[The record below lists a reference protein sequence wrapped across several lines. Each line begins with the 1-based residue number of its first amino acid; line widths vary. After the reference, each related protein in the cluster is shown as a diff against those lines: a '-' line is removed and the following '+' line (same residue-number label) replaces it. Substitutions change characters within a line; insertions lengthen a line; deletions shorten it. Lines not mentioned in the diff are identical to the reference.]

1 MTTHVSVQ
9 ALMNTFEKVG
19 RFIACRTVRITRLK
33 PTGKPSRRVGRVM
46 ESIFG
51 GLLLALLISACTPIT
66 AVKSTF
72 VEEPFPSMP
81 APEITTYI
89 LDLSESTNPVAQL
102 AALHTGISDFLG
114 GQSLGNPFSPS
125 PQAPRGLS
133 IAFVTINSA
142 QAPRILLVSTRLSQG
157 LYQFVKANSPNL
169 EGARQLWEGLVRAR
183 TDIWQKTISGPGS
196 QDCQRQV
203 IKIVGR
209 QQLLPDEL
217 VYPASLI
224 CQDVKRT
231 SQALVDMTA
240 FLKHPGIAMG
250 SDVEGA
256 ISISM
261 KNLLSTRSE
270 FPSAHS
276 NLVIASDLVDEVSL
290 DLPKRLPGKSA
301 TSVCDLATKDA
312 GRPTSDYSN
321 VQIVLVGSRDST
333 YGFHLMDQVHTYWK
347 CFFHQIGITH
357 ISEQSDLQTF

>member
-1 MTTHVSVQ
+1 
-9 ALMNTFEKVG
+9 
-19 RFIACRTVRITRLK
+19 
-33 PTGKPSRRVGRVM
+33 
-46 ESIFG
+46 
-51 GLLLALLISACTPIT
+51 
-66 AVKSTF
+66 VKSTF